1 MSPPTSQRD
10 ERNAALSA
18 MQVDGLASLPALDP
32 ITALAGYTFGAP
44 VAFVSILGDVEQRF
58 VSRIGLPLAR
68 TDIRASICAHA
79 ITSDG
84 VLVVPDLQLDP
95 RFRDNPLVTDSP
107 HLRFYAGAPLVAR
120 NGVAIGAL
128 CVMDTRPRT
137 FDRRDQEQLATLTE
151 LVIAQLEL
159 RAMSGRLDPVSGL
172 PSRHQF
178 HADLPG
184 ILARYGEGAAYA
196 VAVDILDIP
205 RANQVGQVLGLRPLE
220 VLIRRGGVRLRAAL
234 EGVATVYHVGVTR
247 FAFVVALPTAAQ
259 VEALVL
265 ELRTRMLRPLMA
277 AAVPMSPR
285 FHAGISAVE
294 PDEEDSHDLLRRLLV
309 SMHGAFDA
317 RQPFCWYS
325 EQRDDTMHR
334 AYRLASDAERGL
346 QNGDFHLDYQ
356 PRFTL
361 DSRHPVSA
369 EALIRWTHPTLG
381 SISPGEFIPVFERT
395 ALMDEVTNWVLDTAL
410 DQVQAWRAQGRDI
423 PVSIN
428 LSSSYLSNASAWHD
442 IRSKLEHRAL
452 PFSMIELEITEGEW
466 LRPGSP
472 AIGHIAAMAQAGITV
487 AIDDFGSGYSNFS
500 YLSDLPI
507 HTVKLDK
514 SLIDDIANN
523 PRARAKVSAI
533 HHLAHELG
541 YLTVAEGVEHQA
553 QLDVL
558 ADMGIDEIQGYL
570 LARPL
575 SPDAVMQV
583 FAQAAITPR
592 SHRIRSELEHLLQLA
607 GEPPTEDQR
616 RIQR

>member
-10 ERNAALSA
+10 ERSAVLSA
-18 MQVDGLASLPALDP
+18 MQLDGLASLPALDRL
-32 ITALAGYTFGAP
+32 TALAGYTFDAP
-44 VAFVSILGDVEQRF
+44 VAFVSILGDVQQRF
-58 VSRIGLPLAR
+58 LSRIGLPMAQ

-79 ITSDG
+79 VTSDG
-84 VLVVPDLQLDP
+84 VLVVPDLRQDP
-95 RFRDNPLVTDSP
+95 RFRDNPLVTHSP

-137 FDRRDQEQLATLTE
+137 FDAGDQDQLTTLAE

-178 HADLPG
+178 HTDLPG
-184 ILARYGEGAAYA
+184 ILARCAEGTAYA

-220 VLIRRGGVRLRAAL
+220 ALIRRAGVRLRAAL
-234 EGVATVYHVGVTR
+234 DGVAAVYHVGVTR
-247 FAFVVALPTAAQ
+247 FAFVVDMPAAAQ
-259 VEALVL
+259 VEALIL

-285 FHAGISAVE
+285 FHAGICAVE
-294 PDEEDSHDLLRRLLV
+294 PGHADSHDLLRRLLV

-325 EQRDDTMHR
+325 QQRDEKMHR

-346 QNGDFHLDYQ
+346 QAGDFHLEYQ

-361 DSRHPVSA
+361 HGGRPVSA

-381 SISPGEFIPVFERT
+381 AISPGEFIPVFERT
-395 ALMDEVTNWVLDTAL
+395 ALMDEVTDWVLDKAL
-410 DQVQAWRAQGRDI
+410 DQVRDWLALGCTI
-423 PVSIN
+423 PVSLN
-428 LSSSYLSNASAWHD
+428 LSSSYLSGATAWEQ
-442 IRSKLEHRAL
+442 IRGKLEHRSL
-452 PFSMIELEITEGEW
+452 PFSMIEIEITEGEW

-472 AIGHIAAMAQAGITV
+472 AIAHITAMSQAGIKV

-514 SLIDDIANN
+514 SLIDGVATNA
-523 PRARAKVSAI
+523 RARAKVSAI

-541 YLTVAEGVEHQA
+541 YLTVAEGVEQPE
-553 QLDVL
+553 QLDAL
-558 ADMGIDEIQGYL
+558 ADLGVDEVQGYL
-570 LARPL
+570 LARPML
-575 SPDAVMQV
+575 PALLMRV
-583 FAQAAITPR
+583 FEQPEPHGQPSAA
-592 SHRIRSELEHLLQLA
+592 A
-607 GEPPTEDQR
+607 
-616 RIQR
+616 

>member
-1 MSPPTSQRD
+1 
-10 ERNAALSA
+10 
-18 MQVDGLASLPALDP
+18 MQVDSVASLPALDRL
-32 ITALAGYTFGAP
+32 TALVGYTFSAP
-44 VAFVSILGDVEQRF
+44 VAFVSVLGDVKQRF
-58 VSRIGLPLAR
+58 LSRIGLPMAQ
-68 TDIRASICAHA
+68 TDIRSSICAHA
-79 ITSDG
+79 VTSDG
-84 VLVVPDLQLDP
+84 VLVVPDLEQDA
-95 RFRDNPLVTDSP
+95 RFRDNPLVTHSP
-107 HLRFYAGAPLVAR
+107 HLRFYAGAPLVAK

-137 FDRRDQEQLATLTE
+137 FDPRDQEQLATLAE

-159 RAMSGRLDPVSGL
+159 RNLSGNLDPVSGL

-184 ILARYGEGAAYA
+184 NLSRCAEGRAYA
-196 VAVDILDIP
+196 VAVDVLDIP

-220 VLIRRGGVRLRAAL
+220 ALIRRAGVRLRTAL
-234 EGVATVYHVGVTR
+234 EDVATVYHVGVTR
-247 FAFVVALPTAAQ
+247 FAFVVDMPTAGH
-259 VEALVL
+259 VESLVL

-285 FHAGISAVE
+285 FHAGICAVD
-294 PDEEDSHDLLRRLLV
+294 PGEEDSHDLLRRLLV

-317 RQPFCWYS
+317 RRPFCWYS
-325 EQRDDTMHR
+325 AQRDEKMHR

-346 QNGDFHLDYQ
+346 QAGDFHLDYQ

-361 DSRHPVSA
+361 DGRRPVSA

-381 SISPGEFIPVFERT
+381 PISPGEFIPVFERT

-410 DQVQAWRAQGRDI
+410 DQVQTWRAQGQDI

-472 AIGHIAAMAQAGITV
+472 AIDHIAAMAQAGIKV

-514 SLIDDIANN
+514 SLIDGIAHSA
-523 PRARAKVSAI
+523 RARAKVSAI

-541 YLTVAEGVEHQA
+541 YLTVAEGVEQQA
-553 QLDVL
+553 QVDVL
-558 ADMGIDEIQGYL
+558 AAMGVDEVQGYL
-570 LARPL
+570 LARPM
-575 SPDAVMQV
+575 SPAAVMQV
-583 FAQAAITPR
+583 FEQAATTACPVR
-592 SHRIRSELEHLLQLA
+592 V
-607 GEPPTEDQR
+607 
-616 RIQR
+616 

>member
-1 MSPPTSQRD
+1 MTPPTSQRD
-10 ERNAALSA
+10 ERSAVLSA
-18 MQVDGLASLPALDP
+18 MQLDGLASVPALDRL
-32 ITALAGYTFGAP
+32 TALAGYTFDAP

-58 VSRIGLPLAR
+58 LSRIGLPMAQ

-79 ITSDG
+79 VTSEG
-84 VLVVPDLQLDP
+84 VLVVPDLQQDP
-95 RFRDNPLVTDSP
+95 RFRDNPLVTHSP
-107 HLRFYAGAPLVAR
+107 HLRFYAGAPLVAK
-120 NGVAIGAL
+120 NGVPIGAL
-128 CVMDTRPRT
+128 CIMDTRPRT
-137 FDRRDQEQLATLTE
+137 FDQGDQEQLSTLAE
-151 LVIAQLEL
+151 LVVAQLEL

-184 ILARYGEGAAYA
+184 ILARCAQGTAYA

-220 VLIRRGGVRLRAAL
+220 ALIRRGGVRLRAAL

-247 FAFVVALPTAAQ
+247 FAFVVEMPAAAQ
-259 VEALVL
+259 VEALIL

-285 FHAGISAVE
+285 FHAGICAVD
-294 PDEEDSHDLLRRLLV
+294 PGEEDSHDLLRRLLV
-309 SMHGAFDA
+309 STQGAFDA

-346 QNGDFHLDYQ
+346 QAGDFHLDYQ

-361 DSRHPVSA
+361 DGRRPVSA
-369 EALIRWTHPTLG
+369 EALIRWNHPTLG
-381 SISPGEFIPVFERT
+381 PISPGEFIPVFERT
-395 ALMDEVTNWVLDTAL
+395 ALMDEVTHWVLDTAL
-410 DQVQAWRAQGRDI
+410 DQVQAWRAQGQDI

-428 LSSSYLSNASAWHD
+428 LSSSYLSNASAWQD

-514 SLIDDIANN
+514 SLIDGIASSS
-523 PRARAKVSAI
+523 RARAKVSAI

-553 QLDVL
+553 QVDVL
-558 ADMGIDEIQGYL
+558 AAMGVDEVQGYL
-570 LARPL
+570 LARPMA
-575 SPDAVMQV
+575 PAAVMQV
-583 FAQAAITPR
+583 FEQAAITPR
-592 SHRIRSELEHLLQLA
+592 PVRV
-607 GEPPTEDQR
+607 
-616 RIQR
+616 

>member
-1 MSPPTSQRD
+1 
-10 ERNAALSA
+10 
-18 MQVDGLASLPALDP
+18 MQVDGVASLPALDR
-32 ITALAGYTFGAP
+32 ITALAGYTFNAP
-44 VAFVSILGDVEQRF
+44 VAFVSVLGDVEQRF
-58 VSRIGLPLAR
+58 LSRIGLPMAQ

-79 ITSDG
+79 VTSDG
-84 VLVVPDLQLDP
+84 VLVVPDLQQDP
-95 RFRDNPLVTDSP
+95 RFRDNPLVTHSP
-107 HLRFYAGAPLVAR
+107 HLRFYAGAPLVAK
-120 NGVAIGAL
+120 NGVPIGAL

-137 FDRRDQEQLATLTE
+137 FDQGDQDQLSTLAE
-151 LVIAQLEL
+151 LVVAQLEL

-184 ILARYGEGAAYA
+184 ILARCAEGTAYA

-220 VLIRRGGVRLRAAL
+220 ALIRRAGVRLRTAL
-234 EGVATVYHVGVTR
+234 EDVATVYHVGVTR
-247 FAFVVALPTAAQ
+247 FAFVVEMPGAAQ
-259 VEALVL
+259 VEALIL

-285 FHAGISAVE
+285 FHAGICAVD
-294 PDEEDSHDLLRRLLV
+294 PDEEDSHNLLRRLLV

-325 EQRDDTMHR
+325 AQRDEKMHR

-361 DSRHPVSA
+361 DGRRPVSA
-369 EALIRWTHPTLG
+369 EALIRWNHPTLG
-381 SISPGEFIPVFERT
+381 PISPGEFIPVFERT

-410 DQVQAWRAQGRDI
+410 DQVRAWRAQGQDI

-514 SLIDDIANN
+514 SLIDGIASSS
-523 PRARAKVSAI
+523 RARAKVSAI

-541 YLTVAEGVEHQA
+541 YLTVAEGVEQEA
-553 QLDVL
+553 QMDVL
-558 ADMGIDEIQGYL
+558 ADMGIDQVQGYL
-570 LARPL
+570 LARPMA
-575 SPDAVMQV
+575 PAAVMQV
-583 FAQAAITPR
+583 FEQAAITPR
-592 SHRIRSELEHLLQLA
+592 
-607 GEPPTEDQR
+607 PVKV
-616 RIQR
+616 

>member
-1 MSPPTSQRD
+1 
-10 ERNAALSA
+10 
-18 MQVDGLASLPALDP
+18 MQLDGLASLPALDRL
-32 ITALAGYTFGAP
+32 TALAGYTFDAP
-44 VAFVSILGDVEQRF
+44 VAFVSILGDVQQRF
-58 VSRIGLPLAR
+58 LSRIGLPMAQ

-79 ITSDG
+79 VTSDG
-84 VLVVPDLQLDP
+84 VLVVPDLRQDP
-95 RFRDNPLVTDSP
+95 RFRDNPLVAHSP

-137 FDRRDQEQLATLTE
+137 FDAGDQDQLTTLAE

-184 ILARYGEGAAYA
+184 ILARCAEGTAYA

-220 VLIRRGGVRLRAAL
+220 ALIRRAGVRLRAAL
-234 EGVATVYHVGVTR
+234 DGVAAVYHVGVTR
-247 FAFVVALPTAAQ
+247 FAFVVDMPDAAQ
-259 VEALVL
+259 VEALIL

-285 FHAGISAVE
+285 FHAGICAVD
-294 PDEEDSHDLLRRLLV
+294 PGQADSHDLLRRLLV

-325 EQRDDTMHR
+325 QQRDEKMHR

-346 QNGDFHLDYQ
+346 QAGDFHLEYQ

-361 DSRHPVSA
+361 HGGRPVSA

-381 SISPGEFIPVFERT
+381 AISPGEFIPVFQRT
-395 ALMDEVTNWVLDTAL
+395 ALMDEVTDWVLDKAL
-410 DQVQAWRAQGRDI
+410 DQVRDWRALGCTI
-423 PVSIN
+423 PVSLN
-428 LSSSYLSNASAWHD
+428 LSSSYLSGATAWEQ
-442 IRSKLEHRAL
+442 IRGKLEHRSL
-452 PFSMIELEITEGEW
+452 PFSMIEIEITEGEW

-472 AIGHIAAMAQAGITV
+472 AIAHITAMSQAGIKV

-514 SLIDDIANN
+514 SLIDGVATNA
-523 PRARAKVSAI
+523 RARAKVSAI

-541 YLTVAEGVEHQA
+541 YLTVAEGVEQPE
-553 QLDVL
+553 QLDAL
-558 ADMGIDEIQGYL
+558 ADLGVDEVQGYL
-570 LARPL
+570 LARPML
-575 SPDAVMQV
+575 PALLMRV
-583 FAQAAITPR
+583 FGQPEPHGQPSAA
-592 SHRIRSELEHLLQLA
+592 A
-607 GEPPTEDQR
+607 
-616 RIQR
+616 

>member
-1 MSPPTSQRD
+1 
-10 ERNAALSA
+10 
-18 MQVDGLASLPALDP
+18 MQVDGVASLPALDR
-32 ITALAGYTFGAP
+32 ITALAGYTFNAP
-44 VAFVSILGDVEQRF
+44 VAFVSVLGDVKQRF
-58 VSRIGLPLAR
+58 ISRIGLPMAQ
-68 TDIRASICAHA
+68 TDIRSSICAHA
-79 ITSDG
+79 VTSGG
-84 VLVVPDLQLDP
+84 VLVVPDLEQDP
-95 RFRDNPLVTDSP
+95 RFRDNPLVTHSP
-107 HLRFYAGAPLVAR
+107 HLRFYAGAPLVAK

-137 FDRRDQEQLATLTE
+137 FDERDQEQLATLGE

-159 RAMSGRLDPVSGL
+159 RNLSGNLDPVSGL

-178 HADLPG
+178 HTDLPG
-184 ILARYGEGAAYA
+184 VLSRCAEGTAYA
-196 VAVDILDIP
+196 VAVDVLDIP
-205 RANQVGQVLGLRPLE
+205 RASQVGQVLGLRPLE
-220 VLIRRGGVRLRAAL
+220 ALIRRAGVRLRTAL
-234 EGVATVYHVGVTR
+234 EDVATVYHVGVTR
-247 FAFVVALPTAAQ
+247 FAFVVEMPTAGH
-259 VEALVL
+259 VESLVL

-285 FHAGISAVE
+285 FHAGICAVDT
-294 PDEEDSHDLLRRLLV
+294 DEQDSHDLLRRLLV
-309 SMHGAFDA
+309 SMQGAFDA

-325 EQRDDTMHR
+325 AQRDEKMHR

-361 DSRHPVSA
+361 DGRRPVSA
-369 EALIRWTHPTLG
+369 EALIRWNHPTLG
-381 SISPGEFIPVFERT
+381 PISPGEFIPVFERT
-395 ALMDEVTNWVLDTAL
+395 ALMDEVTNWVLGTAL
-410 DQVQAWRAQGRDI
+410 DQVRAWRAQGQDI

-428 LSSSYLSNASAWHD
+428 LSSSYLSNASAWQD

-514 SLIDDIANN
+514 SLVDGIASSS
-523 PRARAKVSAI
+523 RARAKVSAI

-541 YLTVAEGVEHQA
+541 YLTVAEGVEQEA
-553 QLDVL
+553 QMDVL
-558 ADMGIDEIQGYL
+558 ANMGIDEVQGYL
-570 LARPL
+570 LARPMA
-575 SPDAVMQV
+575 PAAVMQV
-583 FAQAAITPR
+583 FEQAAITPR
-592 SHRIRSELEHLLQLA
+592 PVRV
-607 GEPPTEDQR
+607 
-616 RIQR
+616 

>member
-1 MSPPTSQRD
+1 V
-10 ERNAALSA
+10 LSA
-18 MQVDGLASLPALDP
+18 MQVDSVASLPALDRL
-32 ITALAGYTFGAP
+32 TALVGYTFSAP
-44 VAFVSILGDVEQRF
+44 VAFVSVLGDVKQRF
-58 VSRIGLPLAR
+58 LSRIGLPMAH
-68 TDIRASICAHA
+68 TDIRSSICAHA
-79 ITSDG
+79 VTSDG
-84 VLVVPDLQLDP
+84 VLVVPDLEQDA
-95 RFRDNPLVTDSP
+95 RFRDNPLVTHSP
-107 HLRFYAGAPLVAR
+107 HLRFYAGAPLVAK

-137 FDRRDQEQLATLTE
+137 FDPRDQEQLATLAE

-159 RAMSGRLDPVSGL
+159 RNLSGNLDPVSGL

-184 ILARYGEGAAYA
+184 NLSRCADGRAYA
-196 VAVDILDIP
+196 VAVDVLDIP

-220 VLIRRGGVRLRAAL
+220 ALIRRAGVRLRTAL
-234 EGVATVYHVGVTR
+234 EDVATVYHVGVTR
-247 FAFVVALPTAAQ
+247 FAFVVDMPTAGH
-259 VEALVL
+259 VESLVL

-285 FHAGISAVE
+285 FHAGICAVD
-294 PDEEDSHDLLRRLLV
+294 PGEEDSHDLLRRLLV

-317 RQPFCWYS
+317 RRPFCWYS
-325 EQRDDTMHR
+325 AQRDEKMHR

-346 QNGDFHLDYQ
+346 QAGDFHLDYQ

-361 DSRHPVSA
+361 DGRRPVSA

-381 SISPGEFIPVFERT
+381 PISPGEFIPVFERT

-410 DQVQAWRAQGRDI
+410 DQVQTWRAQGQDI

-472 AIGHIAAMAQAGITV
+472 AIDHIAAMAQAGIKV

-514 SLIDDIANN
+514 SLIDGIAHSA
-523 PRARAKVSAI
+523 RARAKVSAI

-541 YLTVAEGVEHQA
+541 YLTVAEGVEQQA
-553 QLDVL
+553 QVDVL
-558 ADMGIDEIQGYL
+558 AAMGVDEVQGYL
-570 LARPL
+570 LARPM
-575 SPDAVMQV
+575 SPAAVMQV
-583 FAQAAITPR
+583 FEQAATTACPVR
-592 SHRIRSELEHLLQLA
+592 V
-607 GEPPTEDQR
+607 
-616 RIQR
+616 

>member
-1 MSPPTSQRD
+1 MSPPPSPLD
-10 ERNAALSA
+10 ERRAVLSA
-18 MQVDGLASLPALDP
+18 MQVDSVASLPALDRL
-32 ITALAGYTFGAP
+32 TALVGYTFSAP
-44 VAFVSILGDVEQRF
+44 VAFVSVLGDVKQRF
-58 VSRIGLPLAR
+58 LSRIGLPMAQ
-68 TDIRASICAHA
+68 TDIRSSICAHA
-79 ITSDG
+79 VTSDG
-84 VLVVPDLQLDP
+84 VLVVPDLEQDA
-95 RFRDNPLVTDSP
+95 RFRDNPLVTHSP
-107 HLRFYAGAPLVAR
+107 HLRFYAGAPLVAK

-137 FDRRDQEQLATLTE
+137 FDPRDQEQLATLAE

-159 RAMSGRLDPVSGL
+159 RNLSGNLDPVSGL

-184 ILARYGEGAAYA
+184 NLSRCAEGRAYA
-196 VAVDILDIP
+196 VAVDVLDIP

-220 VLIRRGGVRLRAAL
+220 ALIRRAGVRLRTAL
-234 EGVATVYHVGVTR
+234 EDVATVYHVGVTR
-247 FAFVVALPTAAQ
+247 FAFVVDMPTAGH
-259 VEALVL
+259 VESLVL

-285 FHAGISAVE
+285 FHAGICAVD
-294 PDEEDSHDLLRRLLV
+294 PGEEDSHDLLRRLLV

-317 RQPFCWYS
+317 RRPFCWYS
-325 EQRDDTMHR
+325 AQRDEKMHR

-346 QNGDFHLDYQ
+346 QAGDFHLDYQ

-361 DSRHPVSA
+361 DGRRPVSA

-381 SISPGEFIPVFERT
+381 PISPGEFIPVFERT

-410 DQVQAWRAQGRDI
+410 DQVQTWRAQGQDI

-472 AIGHIAAMAQAGITV
+472 AIDHIAAMAQAGIKV

-514 SLIDDIANN
+514 SLIDGIAHSA
-523 PRARAKVSAI
+523 RARAKVSAI

-541 YLTVAEGVEHQA
+541 YLTVAEGVEQQA
-553 QLDVL
+553 QVDVL
-558 ADMGIDEIQGYL
+558 AAMGVDEVQGYL
-570 LARPL
+570 LARPM
-575 SPDAVMQV
+575 SPAAVMQV
-583 FAQAAITPR
+583 FEQAATTACPVR
-592 SHRIRSELEHLLQLA
+592 V
-607 GEPPTEDQR
+607 
-616 RIQR
+616 

>member
-10 ERNAALSA
+10 ERNAILSA
-18 MQVDGLASLPALDP
+18 MQIDGAQSLPALDR
-32 ITALAGYTFGAP
+32 ITALASYTFGAS
-44 VAFVSILGDVEQRF
+44 VAFVSILGDVQQRF
-58 VSRIGLPLAR
+58 VSRIGLPMAQ

-79 ITSDG
+79 VTSEG
-84 VLVVPDLQLDP
+84 VLVVPDLQQDP
-95 RFRDNPLVTDSP
+95 RFRDNPLVTGRP

-120 NGVAIGAL
+120 NGVPIGAL
-128 CVMDTRPRT
+128 CIMDTRPRT
-137 FDRRDQEQLATLTE
+137 FEPGDQAQLATLAE

-184 ILARYGEGAAYA
+184 ILARCAEGTAYA

-220 VLIRRGGVRLRAAL
+220 ALIRRGGVRLRAAL

-247 FAFVVALPTAAQ
+247 FAFVVDMPAAAQ

-285 FHAGISAVE
+285 FHAGICVVDPE
-294 PDEEDSHDLLRRLLV
+294 EEDSHDLLRRLLV

-346 QNGDFHLDYQ
+346 QAGDFHLDYQ

-361 DSRHPVSA
+361 DGRRPVSA

-381 SISPGEFIPVFERT
+381 PISPGEFIPVFERT

-410 DQVQAWRAQGRDI
+410 DQVQAWQAQGQDI

-428 LSSSYLSNASAWHD
+428 LSSSYLSNPSAWHD
-442 IRSKLEHRAL
+442 IRSKLEHRSL
-452 PFSMIELEITEGEW
+452 PFSMIELAITEGEW

-514 SLIDDIANN
+514 SLIDGVASSG
-523 PRARAKVSAI
+523 RARAKVSAI

-541 YLTVAEGVEHQA
+541 YLTVAEGVEQQA
-553 QLDVL
+553 QLEVL
-558 ADMGIDEIQGYL
+558 AEMGIDEVQGYL
-570 LARPL
+570 LARPM
-575 SPDAVMQV
+575 PPAAVMQV
-583 FAQAAITPR
+583 FKQATITP
-592 SHRIRSELEHLLQLA
+592 
-607 GEPPTEDQR
+607 
-616 RIQR
+616 

>member
-10 ERNAALSA
+10 ERSAVLSA
-18 MQVDGLASLPALDP
+18 MQVDGLASLPALDRL
-32 ITALAGYTFGAP
+32 TALAGYTFDAP
-44 VAFVSILGDVEQRF
+44 VAFVSILGDVKQRF
-58 VSRIGLPLAR
+58 LSRIGLPMAQ

-79 ITSDG
+79 VTADG
-84 VLVVPDLQLDP
+84 VLVVPDLRQDP

-107 HLRFYAGAPLVAR
+107 HLRFYAGAPLVAK

-137 FDRRDQEQLATLTE
+137 FNERDQDQLATLAE
-151 LVIAQLEL
+151 LVVAQLEL

-172 PSRHQF
+172 PSRHQL

-184 ILARYGEGAAYA
+184 ILARCTEGTAYA

-220 VLIRRGGVRLRAAL
+220 ALIRRAGVRLRAAL

-247 FAFVVALPTAAQ
+247 FAFVVEMPAAAQ
-259 VEALVL
+259 VEALIL

-285 FHAGISAVE
+285 FHAGICAVE
-294 PDEEDSHDLLRRLLV
+294 PGEEDSHDLLRRLLV

-317 RQPFCWYS
+317 RRPFCWYS
-325 EQRDDTMHR
+325 EQRDEKMHR

-346 QNGDFHLDYQ
+346 QAGDFHLDYQ

-361 DSRHPVSA
+361 DGRRPVSA

-381 SISPGEFIPVFERT
+381 SISPTEFIPVFERT

-410 DQVQAWRAQGRDI
+410 DQVQAWRAHGLDI

-514 SLIDDIANN
+514 SLIDGIAIN
-523 PRARAKVSAI
+523 PRARTKVSAI

-553 QLDVL
+553 QVEVL
-558 ADMGIDEIQGYL
+558 AAMGVDEVQGYL
-570 LARPL
+570 LARPM
-575 SPDAVMQV
+575 SPALVMQV
-583 FAQAAITPR
+583 FEAAAITACPVR
-592 SHRIRSELEHLLQLA
+592 V
-607 GEPPTEDQR
+607 
-616 RIQR
+616 

>member
-10 ERNAALSA
+10 ERNAILSA
-18 MQVDGLASLPALDP
+18 MQIDGAQSLPALDR
-32 ITALAGYTFGAP
+32 ITALASYTFGAS
-44 VAFVSILGDVEQRF
+44 VAFVSILGDVQQRF
-58 VSRIGLPLAR
+58 VSRIGLPMAQ

-79 ITSDG
+79 VTSEG
-84 VLVVPDLQLDP
+84 VLVVPDLQQDP
-95 RFRDNPLVTDSP
+95 RFRDNPLVTGRP

-120 NGVAIGAL
+120 NGVPIGAL
-128 CVMDTRPRT
+128 CIMDTRPRT
-137 FDRRDQEQLATLTE
+137 FEPGDQAQLATLAE

-184 ILARYGEGAAYA
+184 ILARCADGTAYA

-220 VLIRRGGVRLRAAL
+220 ALIRRGGVRLRAAL

-247 FAFVVALPTAAQ
+247 FAFVVDMPAAAQ

-285 FHAGISAVE
+285 FHAGICVVD

-346 QNGDFHLDYQ
+346 QAGDFHLDYQ

-361 DSRHPVSA
+361 DGRRPVSA

-381 SISPGEFIPVFERT
+381 PISPGEFIPVFERT

-410 DQVQAWRAQGRDI
+410 DQVQAWRAQGQDI

-428 LSSSYLSNASAWHD
+428 LSSSYLSNPSAWHD
-442 IRSKLEHRAL
+442 IRSKLEHRSL

-514 SLIDDIANN
+514 SLIDGIASSS
-523 PRARAKVSAI
+523 RARAKVSAI

-553 QLDVL
+553 QVDVL
-558 ADMGIDEIQGYL
+558 AAMGVDEVQGYL
-570 LARPL
+570 LARPMA
-575 SPDAVMQV
+575 PAAVMQV
-583 FAQAAITPR
+583 FQQAAITPR
-592 SHRIRSELEHLLQLA
+592 PVRV
-607 GEPPTEDQR
+607 
-616 RIQR
+616 

>member
-1 MSPPTSQRD
+1 MSPPPSPLD
-10 ERNAALSA
+10 ERRAVLSA
-18 MQVDGLASLPALDP
+18 MQVDSVASLPALDRL
-32 ITALAGYTFGAP
+32 TALVGYTFNAP
-44 VAFVSILGDVEQRF
+44 VAFVSVLGDVKQRF
-58 VSRIGLPLAR
+58 LSRIGLPMAQ
-68 TDIRASICAHA
+68 TDIRSSICAHA
-79 ITSDG
+79 VTSDG
-84 VLVVPDLQLDP
+84 VLVVPDLEQDA
-95 RFRDNPLVTDSP
+95 RFRDNPLVTHSP
-107 HLRFYAGAPLVAR
+107 HLRFYAGAPLVAK

-137 FDRRDQEQLATLTE
+137 FDRRDQEQLATLAE

-159 RAMSGRLDPVSGL
+159 RNLSGNLDPVSGL

-184 ILARYGEGAAYA
+184 ILSRCADGRAYA
-196 VAVDILDIP
+196 VAVDVLDIP

-220 VLIRRGGVRLRAAL
+220 ALIRRAGVRLRTAL
-234 EGVATVYHVGVTR
+234 EDVATVYHVGVTR
-247 FAFVVALPTAAQ
+247 FAFVVDMPTAGH
-259 VEALVL
+259 VESLVL

-285 FHAGISAVE
+285 FHAGICAVDA
-294 PDEEDSHDLLRRLLV
+294 DEQDSHDVLRRLLV
-309 SMHGAFDA
+309 SMQGAFDA
-317 RQPFCWYS
+317 RQALCWYS
-325 EQRDDTMHR
+325 EQRDERMHR

-361 DSRHPVSA
+361 EGRRPVSA
-369 EALIRWTHPTLG
+369 EALIRWSHPTLG
-381 SISPGEFIPVFERT
+381 PINPGEFIPVFERT
-395 ALMDEVTNWVLDTAL
+395 ALMDEVTTWVLDTAL
-410 DQVQAWRAQGRDI
+410 DQVQAWRAQGQDI

-472 AIGHIAAMAQAGITV
+472 AIDHIAAMAEAGIKV

-514 SLIDDIANN
+514 SLIDGIADNR
-523 PRARAKVSAI
+523 RARAKVSAI

-541 YLTVAEGVEHQA
+541 YLTVAEGVEQEA
-553 QLDVL
+553 QMDVL
-558 ADMGIDEIQGYL
+558 AGMGIDEVQGYL
-570 LARPL
+570 LARPM
-575 SPDAVMQV
+575 SPAAVRQV
-583 FAQAAITPR
+583 FEQG
-592 SHRIRSELEHLLQLA
+592 A
-607 GEPPTEDQR
+607 GVR
-616 RIQR
+616 A